1 LRLDR
6 RPRDHTAPDICV
18 MRRAVTSVS
27 SVLQQLNT
35 VLRPVQLAIEL
46 ATCVDTGNVGRS
58 IIRLRTIH
66 DVRNLFDDAT

>member
-1 LRLDR
+1 
-6 RPRDHTAPDICV
+6 
-18 MRRAVTSVS
+18 VS